1 MTERRLT
8 TQLANVRE
16 ELYNADEVM
25 ASGMYAEPSIVIDEM
40 VKEIKE
46 SRKDLKTAGDLFL
59 TAILKLQE
67 IQTQVSKVDDKDRT
81 IGVQLS
87 ELESELGKL
96 HDMWSE
102 K

>member
-8 TQLANVRE
+8 AQLANVRE
-16 ELYNADEVM
+16 ELYSVDEVM
-25 ASGMYAEPSIVIDEM
+25 SSGMYADPSIVIDEM

-46 SRKDLKTAGDLFL
+46 SRKDLKAAGDLFL
-59 TAILKLQE
+59 RAILKLQE
-67 IQTQVSKVDDKDRT
+67 IQTKVSEVDDKGRT

-87 ELESELGKL
+87 ELESELSKL